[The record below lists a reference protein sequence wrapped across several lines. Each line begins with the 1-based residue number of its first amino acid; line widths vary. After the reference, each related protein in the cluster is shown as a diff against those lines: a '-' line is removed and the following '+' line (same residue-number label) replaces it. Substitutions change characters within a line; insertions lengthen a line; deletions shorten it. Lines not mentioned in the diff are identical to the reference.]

1 MTTRFLH
8 LKVVN
13 AARKIPFVPK
23 QTAYACHGDITFLTD
38 DLEHTG
44 KSIQF
49 KWDGTPAPI
58 KPEILNGKIVFL
70 PDVSLIRLT
79 RYIDIPPGEEES
91 LAVAFRVEG
100 DSEAY
105 GWSYLN
111 YQCPDW
117 RHPASILPSGNYV
130 AHITI
135 ISGDT
140 IVKKDVRFANPE
152 NFQEFDL
159 T

>member
-58 KPEILNGKIVFL
+58 KPEIL
-70 PDVSLIRLT
+70 R
-79 RYIDIPPGEEES
+79 IPMKASTES
-91 LAVAFRVEG
+91 DASRPVETKRR
-100 DSEAY
+100 
-105 GWSYLN
+105 W
-111 YQCPDW
+111 
-117 RHPASILPSGNYV
+117 
-130 AHITI
+130 
-135 ISGDT
+135 
-140 IVKKDVRFANPE
+140 
-152 NFQEFDL
+152 
-159 T
+159 